1 MRPDPISLMQAR
13 SVGEV
18 RADFPILSRSVRG
31 KPLAYLDNAATSQKP
46 RSVIEASA
54 RFYEGSNANVHRGLH
69 TLGEEA
75 TAIYEGAR
83 EKVRGFIGAV
93 RSSEVIFTRGTTES
107 INLVADSW
115 GSVNLGPGDLILLS
129 GMEHHSDIVPW
140 QLLCERRGCKLRYIP
155 LESDGGIDLR
165 RLESE
170 WDYAV
175 RLVCATQVSN
185 VLGTVND
192 VRALGRMAHE
202 RGARILVDGAQS
214 VPHMGVN
221 VVDLD
226 CDFFAFSGHK
236 AYAPMG
242 IGVLYAKEA
251 ILEAMPPWMG
261 GGDMIL
267 SVGDESSTWN
277 ELPWKF
283 EAGTPNVGGA
293 AGLAAAIDYIRSLG
307 FEWIESREALL
318 ASAALERLERVPGLA
333 LYGRAKERAA
343 VFSFNLGRVHAHDL
357 AQYLDKEG
365 IAIRAG
371 HHCAQPLMRRLGI
384 GSAARASLTFYNTV
398 EELDRLAAA
407 LEAAS
412 RFYA

>member
-1 MRPDPISLMQAR
+1 
-13 SVGEV
+13 
-18 RADFPILSRSVRG
+18 
-31 KPLAYLDNAATSQKP
+31 
-46 RSVIEASA
+46 
-54 RFYEGSNANVHRGLH
+54 
-69 TLGEEA
+69 
-75 TAIYEGAR
+75 
-83 EKVRGFIGAV
+83 
-93 RSSEVIFTRGTTES
+93 VIFTRGTTES
-107 INLVADSW
+107 INLVASSW

-155 LESDGGIDLR
+155 LENDGGIDLR
-165 RLESE
+165 RLDSE
-170 WDYAV
+170 WDYAI
-175 RLVCATQVSN
+175 RLVCVTQVSN

-192 VRALGRMAHE
+192 VKALGRMAHE

-318 ASAALERLERVPGLA
+318 AAAALERLEKVPGLA

-365 IAIRAG
+365 IAVRAG

-384 GSAARASLTFYNTV
+384 GSAARASLAFYNTM
-398 EELDRLAAA
+398 EELDRLTAALAAA
-407 LEAAS
+407 S
-412 RFYA
+412 GFYA

>member
-1 MRPDPISLMQAR
+1 MQAR

>member
-1 MRPDPISLMQAR
+1 MQAR

-214 VPHMGVN
+214 IPHMGVN

-251 ILEAMPPWMG
+251 LLEAMPPWMG

-277 ELPWKF
+277 EPPWKF
-283 EAGTPNVGGA
+283 EAGTPNVEGA
-293 AGLAAAIDYIRSLG
+293 AGLAAAIDYINSLG

-318 ASAALERLERVPGLA
+318 ASAALERLEKVPGLV

-343 VFSFNLGRVHAHDL
+343 VFSFNLGHVHAHDV

-365 IAIRAG
+365 IAVRAG

-384 GSAARASLTFYNTV
+384 GSAARASLAFYNTV

-407 LEAAS
+407 LAAAA